1 LAYNIG
7 ENVEERDIYT
17 ALTDVFRDT
26 FDNDSIVL
34 RPDVTPSDIP
44 GWDSARYITLVVATE
59 ARFGIRFEPAELES
73 LRTVSDYVERI
84 EAKLARPVR

>member
-1 LAYNIG
+1 MQESQILSG
-7 ENVEERDIYT
+7 
-17 ALTDVFRDT
+17 LTEVFQDV

-34 RPDVTPSDIP
+34 TPDLTPSEIP

-73 LRTVSDYVERI
+73 MRTVGDFVRRI
-84 EAKLARPVR
+84 HGKLQKSPAAA

>member
-1 LAYNIG
+1 MQETQILSG
-7 ENVEERDIYT
+7 
-17 ALTDVFRDT
+17 LTDVFQDV

-34 RPDVTPSDIP
+34 TPDLTPSEIP

-73 LRTVSDYVERI
+73 MRTVGDFVRRI
-84 EAKLARPVR
+84 RGKLEKSPASV